1 MKKKFGQNFLIN
13 QIVVKKI
20 IEASNINSNDDI
32 LEIGPGD
39 GVLTKEIIKKKPNK
53 YIAIEIDRSL
63 INTLQVLFD
72 KKKNNNYELILADA
86 LKFDES
92 SKFRNNFKIISNL
105 PYNVS
110 LPLLI
115 KWIDQLKKNLFANK
129 MILMFQ
135 KEVAER
141 ILANTNSKKY
151 GRISIL
157 CSSFY
162 NIKKI
167 IDVDKK
173 DFFPI
178 PKVNSTV
185 LSFDSLKKPK
195 ISIDNLEFLKKIS
208 FELFN
213 NRRKKLKKKIQS
225 LFSEDLIKH
234 NQLNKLYDLRAEN
247 LTVDIF
253 CKLALLLKKN

>member
-1 MKKKFGQNFLIN
+1 MKKKFGQNFLTN
-13 QIVVKKI
+13 QTVVKKI

-39 GVLTKEIIKKKPNK
+39 GVLTKEIIKKKPNTF
-53 YIAIEIDRSL
+53 IAVEIDRSL
-63 INTLQVLFD
+63 MSTLQVLFN
-72 KKKNNNYELILADA
+72 KKKNNYELILADA

-92 SKFRNNFKIISNL
+92 SKFSNNFKIISNL
-105 PYNVS
+105 PYNIS

-115 KWIDQLKKNLFANK
+115 KWIDQLKKIPFANK

-141 ILANTNSKKY
+141 ILAKKDSKKY

-162 NIKKI
+162 HIKKI

-178 PKVNSTV
+178 PKVNSIV
-185 LSFDSLKKPK
+185 LSFDPLKKSK

-208 FELFN
+208 LELFN

-225 LFSEDLIKH
+225 LFSDEIIKF
-234 NQLNKLYDLRAEN
+234 NRLDELYDLRAEN

>member
-13 QIVVKKI
+13 QTVVKKI

-53 YIAIEIDRSL
+53 FIAVEIDRSL
-63 INTLQVLFD
+63 MSTLQVLFN
-72 KKKNNNYELILADA
+72 KKKNNYELILADA
-86 LKFDES
+86 LKFDER
-92 SKFRNNFKIISNL
+92 SKFSNNFKIISNL
-105 PYNVS
+105 PYNIS

-115 KWIDQLKKNLFANK
+115 KWIDQLKKIPFANK

-141 ILANTNSKKY
+141 ILANTNTKKY

-162 NIKKI
+162 HIKKVM
-167 IDVDKK
+167 DVDKK

-178 PKVNSTV
+178 PKVNSVV
-185 LSFDSLKKPK
+185 LSFDPLKKSK
-195 ISIDNLEFLKKIS
+195 ISIDNLEFLKRIS

-225 LFSEDLIKH
+225 LFSHEIIKF
-234 NQLNKLYDLRAEN
+234 NRLDKLYDLRAEN

>member
-13 QIVVKKI
+13 QRIVKKI
-20 IEASNINSNDDI
+20 IEASNININDDI

-39 GVLTKEIIKKKPNK
+39 GVLTKEIIKKKPNTF
-53 YIAIEIDRSL
+53 IAVEIDRSL
-63 INTLQVLFD
+63 MSTLQVLFN
-72 KKKNNNYELILADA
+72 KKKNNYELILADA

-92 SKFRNNFKIISNL
+92 SKFSNNFKIISNL
-105 PYNVS
+105 PYNIS
-110 LPLLI
+110 IPLLI
-115 KWIDQLKKNLFANK
+115 KWIDQLKKIPFANK

-141 ILANTNSKKY
+141 ILANKDSKKY
-151 GRISIL
+151 GRISVL

-162 NIKKI
+162 DIKKI
-167 IDVDKK
+167 VDVDKK
-173 DFFPI
+173 NFFPI

-185 LSFDSLKKPK
+185 LSFDPLKKSK

-225 LFSEDLIKH
+225 LFSHEIIKF
-234 NQLNKLYDLRAEN
+234 NRLDKLYDLRAEN
-247 LTVDIF
+247 LTADIF